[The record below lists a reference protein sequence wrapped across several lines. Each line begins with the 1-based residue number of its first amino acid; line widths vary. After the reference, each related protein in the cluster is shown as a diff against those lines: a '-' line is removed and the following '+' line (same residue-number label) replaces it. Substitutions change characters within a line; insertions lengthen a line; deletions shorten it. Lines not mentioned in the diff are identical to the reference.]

1 MNGYIEVAYKDVWH
15 VHVNVVLLFFRASLS
30 SGATKKRKS
39 HLETNRYCKDE
50 VKRTIAG
57 SDDGHSFFNL

>member
-15 VHVNVVLLFFRASLS
+15 VHVNAVLLFFRTSLS